1 MHQHPTT
8 TASGRYPRLLGIF
21 AHPDDEVFCAGGLL
35 AQWAAAGGETM
46 VISATRGEAGQI
58 QDGRAATR
66 RTLGA
71 VREQELHDACAR
83 LGVEQSI
90 CLDYRD
96 GSLQDVD
103 EVILARAV
111 ASHIRT
117 FGPDVVVTFGPDG
130 GYGHPDHAAI
140 SAATTRACRQIAET
154 GEHGPHLYYAAFP
167 RRHHLL
173 CHDLA
178 RWLRERQRDTHFG
191 GSEPFI
197 RALALL
203 AEEAT
208 LLGYADDGVEVR
220 WFPAG
225 VSLVEQGERA
235 SSLYLIIAGHAEIIQ
250 ERAGGSPR
258 MCRRIGPGHF
268 FGEAALA
275 RRQPHSASLV
285 AVESVTCL
293 VLSARTPTPFD
304 GRGGEAR
311 LGGGDTLP
319 GDKEGREPSG
329 LTHIDIDV
337 AVWLDHKIAA
347 LAAHRTQFVLEPAT
361 FPSALLAQWLGRE
374 YFVPVA
380 IASADCGTGAHASDG
395 MRNQAE
401 GQWMIA
407 SVPA

>member
-1 MHQHPTT
+1 MSLHTL
-8 TASGRYPRLLGIF
+8 ASARHSRLLAIF
-21 AHPDDEVFCAGGLL
+21 AHPDDEIFCAGGIL
-35 AQWAAAGGETM
+35 ARWTASGGEAM

-66 RTLGA
+66 ITLGD
-71 VREQELHDACAR
+71 VREQELRDACTH
-83 LGVEQSI
+83 LGVQQSI

-111 ASHIRT
+111 ESHIRT

-130 GYGHPDHAAI
+130 GYGHPDHVAI
-140 SAATTRACRQIAET
+140 SNATTRACRQIAET
-154 GEHGPHLYYAAFP
+154 GEHAPHLYYAAFP
-167 RRHHLL
+167 RRHRLL
-173 CHDLA
+173 CHELA
-178 RWLRERQRDTHFG
+178 RWLLERQRDTRFG
-191 GSEPFI
+191 GSEAFI

-235 SSLYLIIAGHAEIIQ
+235 SSLFLIIAGHAEIIR
-250 ERAGGSPR
+250 ESAGGSPR
-258 MCRRIGPGHF
+258 TCRRIGPGQF

-293 VLSARTPTPFD
+293 VLSAHPPTPFD
-304 GRGGEAR
+304 GRGGGAR
-311 LGGGDTLP
+311 LSGGDTLP
-319 GDKEGREPSG
+319 GDKEGREPG
-329 LTHIDIDV
+329 GPTHIDV
-337 AVWLDHKIAA
+337 AVWLDRKIAA

-361 FPSALLAQWLGRE
+361 FPSTLLAQWLGSE
-374 YFVPVA
+374 YFVSVA
-380 IASADCGTGAHASDG
+380 LASADCDTGAHASDG
-395 MRNQAE
+395 TRNQAVR
-401 GQWMIA
+401 QRVMV